1 MKEKILHNRIIL
13 ISCLFLFN
21 FLLSQTSDEL
31 KRFMETY
38 DKIKVDQQANEIVK
52 KGIESDKDPKDRP
65 VKLLVSPSNI
75 SKYYDEKLNDIKKE
89 ITYLNDLL
97 IYSDS
102 IPPIKDFGYNFFSL
116 RDTVN
121 FIDNLKIDDSYNLG
135 FGDEIIISVWGEVEQ
150 YVKKFVQRDGT
161 VYVDNVGL
169 LYLGGK
175 NFSDAKNY
183 IYNRFSK
190 VYSTLNSKPQLSYLD
205 VSVGKLKNIN
215 ISLTGHVKYPGN
227 YVVNPSINI
236 TNILM
241 LAGGIME
248 SGSLRNIMV
257 IRNKTVKDSID
268 LYPLI
273 GGFSDLKKI
282 NFNDGDVLVVPSKG
296 KTIAVNG
303 SIRMPAYYEIKNDDI
318 GSIISYA
325 GGLNRRAKSEI
336 HIYRN
341 NHPNIFLKSFDYDD
355 IELFNGDSLFIPGK
369 NIIHKTISIS
379 VDSRNSIKIPWL
391 SEIKYEDIFYASNVN
406 INNIKKIELVRRSF
420 DNNLETYL
428 LQNYDGGEFNFMPN
442 DYIVIQL
449 NNSFKPIET
458 VVIKGSVSSPGLYPL
473 AAKKENLNSIISR
486 SGGLLE
492 GSSIED
498 IIIKRDTSLIGSIN
512 GEIILSP
519 NDTIFI
525 NDYNG
530 IVSVE
535 GEVNNPGK
543 IEWKNDR
550 LAKDFISL
558 AGGLNAYADKNHII
572 YIAPHGEALKLNKKS
587 RQQVLPGSKI
597 IVKQLPSN
605 ELNVKPD
612 RFQQISSIITSLVTI
627 AILANSTSNSN

>member
-248 SGSLRNIMV
+248 SGSLRNIKV
-257 IRNKTVKDSID
+257 IRNNTVKDSID

-369 NIIHKTISIS
+369 NIIH
-379 VDSRNSIKIPWL
+379 
-391 SEIKYEDIFYASNVN
+391 
-406 INNIKKIELVRRSF
+406 
-420 DNNLETYL
+420 
-428 LQNYDGGEFNFMPN
+428 
-442 DYIVIQL
+442 
-449 NNSFKPIET
+449 
-458 VVIKGSVSSPGLYPL
+458 
-473 AAKKENLNSIISR
+473 
-486 SGGLLE
+486 
-492 GSSIED
+492 
-498 IIIKRDTSLIGSIN
+498 
-512 GEIILSP
+512 
-519 NDTIFI
+519 
-525 NDYNG
+525 
-530 IVSVE
+530 
-535 GEVNNPGK
+535 
-543 IEWKNDR
+543 
-550 LAKDFISL
+550 
-558 AGGLNAYADKNHII
+558 
-572 YIAPHGEALKLNKKS
+572 
-587 RQQVLPGSKI
+587 
-597 IVKQLPSN
+597 
-605 ELNVKPD
+605 
-612 RFQQISSIITSLVTI
+612 
-627 AILANSTSNSN
+627 